1 MSTPNP
7 VLVAAAPTL
16 IQAVQLLQT
25 AINTILTGDP
35 MQIPLR
41 AGPAAA
47 IFVSQ
52 LELLVPG
59 LASAE
64 TGAVQTDVN
73 AKLGGLITK
82 LQGLTGTPAPTVGKP
97 AT

>member
-1 MSTPNP
+1 MSNPNP

-16 IQAVQLLQT
+16 IA
-25 AINTILTGDP
+25 AIADFKTCLNTILTGDP
-35 MQIPLR
+35 LQIPLR

-47 IFVSQ
+47 ILVSQ

-64 TGAVQTDVN
+64 SGAVLADANSRLDGLT
-73 AKLGGLITK
+73 AKLQA
-82 LQGLTGTPAPTVGKP
+82 LQTVAPSPAP
-97 AT
+97 AAA